1 MAVRLRVILG
11 VFLRHGRR
19 RCRLDAGHVLVWKS
33 RSAGARPRAGP
44 TGRDHSPRAL
54 ESVLKDAE
62 TGQRGFIIT
71 GDENYLLPF
80 NQATERLP
88 ADLEKLRKHPSV
100 VITPEEVAKVTALI
114 QQKMAEL
121 NSTIEVRRSRGLDA
135 TLPLVR
141 AGSGKQLMDDLRS
154 EVGRLRERQ
163 AAALNVDAPTLSSRA
178 TQTRTLGSSLRPAQ
192 SRDSCLGLSTDHG
205 SFARA

>member
-11 VFLRHGRR
+11 VFLITAAVVVGSTLATFWFGNRVLELSTREQVRR
-19 RCRLDAGHVLVWKS
+19 DGITRLEQ
-33 RSAGARPRAGP
+33 
-44 TGRDHSPRAL
+44 L

-71 GDENYLLPF
+71 GDESYLLPF
-80 NQATERLP
+80 NQATARLP
-88 ADLEKLRKHPSV
+88 ADLEKLRKYPSV

-121 NSTIEVRRSRGLDA
+121 NSTIEVRRSQGFDA
-135 TLPLVR
+135 TLPIVR

-163 AAALNVDAPTLSSRA
+163 AAALVAD
-178 TQTRTLGSSLRPAQ
+178 RPSAKE
-192 SRDSCLGLSTDHG
+192 RRKRGHWCFF
-205 SFARA
+205 FAACSISGF

>member
-1 MAVRLRVILG
+1 MAVRLRVILS
-11 VFLRHGRR
+11 VFLVTAAVVVGSTLITFWFGNRVLEVSAREQVRR
-19 RCRLDAGHVLVWKS
+19 DGITRLEQ
-33 RSAGARPRAGP
+33 
-44 TGRDHSPRAL
+44 L

-71 GDENYLLPF
+71 GDESYLLPF

-100 VITPEEVAKVTALI
+100 VITPEEVAKVTTLI

-121 NSTIEVRRSRGLDA
+121 NSTIEVRRSRGFDA

-163 AAALNVDAPTLSSRA
+163 AAALNDDATLSNTA
-178 TQTRTLGSSLRPAQ
+178 DANADIGIHSLRPAQ